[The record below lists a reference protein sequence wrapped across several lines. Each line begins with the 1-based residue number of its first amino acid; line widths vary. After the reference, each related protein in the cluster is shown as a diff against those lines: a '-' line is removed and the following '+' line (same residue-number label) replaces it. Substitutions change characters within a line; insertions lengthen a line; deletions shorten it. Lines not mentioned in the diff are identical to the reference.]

1 MDGGPEGKEK
11 VEALDVPP
19 TYYTAFLCT
28 VVAAVAATAAA
39 QGHYARGTE
48 KQDEGWV

>member
-11 VEALDVPP
+11 VAALDVYHPH
-19 TYYTAFLCT
+19 TTAFLCT

-39 QGHYARGTE
+39 QGHKLCTGH
-48 KQDEGWV
+48 